1 MKKVILTEEEKKSIL
16 KMHSFSKMINES
28 IIFETDGK
36 KYEAWANGG
45 LLYIKIG
52 GKQYGYLLE
61 GPFGVNIDV
70 LDVMDGKLKIKHPTS
85 GKEEIHN
92 LGESKL
98 KNILN
103 QIPNKEIEF
112 TSANGTKL
120 TLTRQ

>member
-1 MKKVILTEEEKKSIL
+1 MKKVILTEEEKNSIL

-61 GPFGVNIDV
+61 GPLGVNIDV

-85 GKEEIHN
+85 GKEEIHT
-92 LGESKL
+92 LGEDKL
-98 KNILN
+98 KNIHN
-103 QIPNKEIEF
+103 PIPNSKIEF
-112 TSANGTKL
+112 TSANETNL
-120 TLTRQ
+120 TLERQ

>member
-1 MKKVILTEEEKKSIL
+1 MKKVILTEEEKNSIL

-61 GPFGVNIDV
+61 GPLGVNIDV

-85 GKEEIHN
+85 GKEEIHT
-92 LGESKL
+92 LGEDKL

-103 QIPNKEIEF
+103 QIPNSKIEF
-112 TSANGTKL
+112 TSANETNL
-120 TLTRQ
+120 TLERQ

>member
-1 MKKVILTEEEKKSIL
+1 MKKVILSEEEKKEIL
-16 KMHSFSKMINES
+16 QLHSFKRKINES
-28 IIFETDGK
+28 VIFETDGK

-45 LLYIKIG
+45 LLYIKIS